1 MTGWTAREI
10 PDLSGRTAVVTGG
23 NSGIGYHTA
32 KELADHGA
40 RVVVASRSADK
51 GRAAVEAIG
60 AGAEWAPLDLADLGS
75 VGKFAEGVT
84 GPPDLLIHNPGRM
97 MIPRPRTPD
106 RFERPLGPN
115 HSRPF

>member
-1 MTGWTAREI
+1 MTGWPAREI

-60 AGAEWAPLDLADLGS
+60 AGGERAPRGLDAPGAGREIAAGS
-75 VGKFAEGVT
+75 T
-84 GPPDLLIHNPGRM
+84 WP
-97 MIPRPRTPD
+97 PRPAINRAGAVSLPPPGTPD
-106 RFERPLGPN
+106 SFQQ
-115 HSRPF
+115 

>member
-1 MTGWTAREI
+1 MTGWPAREI

-40 RVVVASRSADK
+40 RVVVASRSADR

-60 AGAEWAPLDLADLGS
+60 AGPEGAPLDLADLGP
-75 VGKFAEGVT
+75 VPKVAEGVT
-84 GPPDLLIHNPGRM
+84 RPLDLPINNPGVM
-97 MIPRPRTPD
+97 MIPRPRIAD
-106 RFERPLGPN
+106 RLQMAP
-115 HSRPF
+115 